1 MNPPQEPAQPR
12 IWQLCLG
19 FATTAV
25 LSALVKAGVI
35 EQLGE
40 HPKTLP
46 ELVQTCGLN
55 ADVLSRTLRFAAV
68 IDVVTLDGS
77 STPSPTWAGCCS
89 KMCLAVSPCS
99 WCGWAVSTDRTPG
112 TISLIPRTPATML

>member
-46 ELVQTCGLN
+46 ELVQACGLN

-68 IDVVTLDGS
+68 IDVVTLNGEQYALTDVGRLLLKDVPGS
-77 STPSPTWAGCCS
+77 LSMFLLRMGSEPWQNAWNNFSHA
-89 KMCLAVSPCS
+89 LAT
-99 WCGWAVSTDRTPG
+99 GD
-112 TISLIPRTPATML
+112 

>member
-12 IWQLCLG
+12 IWQLALG

-40 HPKTLP
+40 QGTDLRAERRRPLSHPAFRR
-46 ELVQTCGLN
+46 G
-55 ADVLSRTLRFAAV
+55 D
-68 IDVVTLDGS
+68 
-77 STPSPTWAGCCS
+77 
-89 KMCLAVSPCS
+89 
-99 WCGWAVSTDRTPG
+99 
-112 TISLIPRTPATML
+112 